1 MERDPPKG
9 VPPNDEKYFK
19 TLTVPKNPTVQV
31 FRMIC

>member
-9 VPPNDEKYFK
+9 VPPNDEKYLI
-19 TLTVPKNPTVQV
+19 TLTVPKMSTVQV